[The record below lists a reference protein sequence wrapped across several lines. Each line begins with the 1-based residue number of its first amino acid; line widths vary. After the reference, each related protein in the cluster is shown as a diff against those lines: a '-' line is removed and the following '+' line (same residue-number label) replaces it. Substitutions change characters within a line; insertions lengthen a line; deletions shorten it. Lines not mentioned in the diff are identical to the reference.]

1 MTAPHPN
8 PPPHAGEGVGG
19 GEERSEA
26 ISSEPPVI
34 VVHSLAHAVGALKAA
49 ARAGQPI
56 VIASAKGAG
65 VYAGPGWFR
74 ALVEESREAV
84 PEGRFSALLDCA
96 DEAGAALAAIRS
108 GIERVLFTGEEE
120 LAQRLSEIA
129 RQHGVELVRRRPK
142 PALDLA
148 DAFFDA
154 GESLERRVADI
165 LASAPPV
172 C

>member
-1 MTAPHPN
+1 M
-8 PPPHAGEGVGG
+8 GG

-26 ISSEPPVI
+26 ISSETPVI
-34 VVHSLAHAVGALKAA
+34 VVHSLAHAAAALKAA
-49 ARAGQPI
+49 AAAGRPI
-56 VIASAKGAG
+56 VIASAEGAG
-65 VYAGPGWFR
+65 IYAGPGWFG
-74 ALVEESREAV
+74 ALVAAAREAE
-84 PEGRFSALLDCA
+84 PQAQCSALLDCG

-120 LAQRLSEIA
+120 LARRLSEIA

-154 GESLERRVADI
+154 GESLAAHCADV
-165 LASAPPV
+165 LASARPL